1 MVVGVVV
8 FHVRVLPDKRLGG
21 HMVKKLWRKIL
32 AWLTRMGPRVLVII
46 ATLGMGAVPRG
57 FGLG

>member
-1 MVVGVVV
+1 
-8 FHVRVLPDKRLGG
+8 
-21 HMVKKLWRKIL
+21 MVKKLWRKIL